1 MLWMTDVVNGGALC
15 CQRGQELSCGFLL
28 MAHSATRK
36 PLTSLRWGT
45 ECVSFPNLFKLLL
58 WEAMLYF
65 PKDSVT
71 ILNLY
76 IHRHL
81 IECNSFLLRAG
92 IQFSSFKYNNWVLR
106 GWIAGIALWR
116 QTWNMF
122 SKIILC
128 SSGAFKILFL
138 HGNSILIII
147 LS

>member
-1 MLWMTDVVNGGALC
+1 MTDVVNGGALC
-15 CQRGQELSCGFLL
+15 CRREQELSCGFLL

-45 ECVSFPNLFKLLL
+45 ECVSFPDLFKLLL
-58 WEAMLYF
+58 REAMPYF

-76 IHRHL
+76 IHRHF

-92 IQFSSFKYNNWVLR
+92 IQFNSFKYNNWVLR

-122 SKIILC
+122 SEIILC
-128 SSGAFKILFL
+128 SGAFKILFL
-138 HGNSILIII
+138 HGNYILIII